1 MEDPKSSI
9 GEEASAMKDRAVG
22 AAKDKFGE
30 ATGNPESRAPGRSA
44 ECQRP
49 GPTGRQRRLYQL
61 TDDGYV
67 TSFYDDPTVAS
78 TAYSRLR
85 ERDYA
90 AEDIDVVM
98 SDQTRDKYFA
108 DTEMGTKAAEGLGVG
123 GVVGGG
129 VGAALAA
136 IFAVGSAV
144 AVPGLGLV
152 VAGPIAAALAG
163 AGAGAAAG
171 GLIGA
176 MVGAG
181 IPEERAK
188 LYDEGVRKGGVLI
201 GARAKDA
208 AAATELNRE
217 LSSYRE
223 QHARTLVTPASLEW
237 PTKRGPLARVR
248 AATLVVA
255 TRHESTLVLV
265 PFALPTPAPSDCF
278 GRGRARCVAAL

>member
-1 MEDPKSSI
+1 MDNPKKGSI
-9 GEEASAMKDRAVG
+9 GEEASAIKDRAVG

-30 ATGNPESRAPGRSA
+30 ATGDPNLERRGEAQNASGHA
-44 ECQRP
+44 
-49 GPTGRQRRLYQL
+49 RQAANDVYTSS

-67 TSFYDDPTVAS
+67 SGFYDDPTVAS
-78 TAYSRLR
+78 TAYGRLR

-90 AEDIDVVM
+90 PEDIDVVM

-108 DTEMGTKAAEGLGVG
+108 GTEMGSKAAEGVGVG
-123 GVVGGG
+123 GAVGGG

-188 LYDEGVRKGGVLI
+188 KYDEGIRKGGVVI
-201 GARAKDA
+201 GTRAKDA
-208 AAATELNRE
+208 AAAAELDRE
-217 LSSYRE
+217 LSSYN
-223 QHARTLVTPASLEW
+223 
-237 PTKRGPLARVR
+237 KN
-248 AATLVVA
+248 
-255 TRHESTLVLV
+255 STLGL
-265 PFALPTPAPSDCF
+265 
-278 GRGRARCVAAL
+278 R

>member
-1 MEDPKSSI
+1 MEESKKSSI

-30 ATGNPESRAPGRSA
+30 ATGNPDLERRGEAQNASGQA
-44 ECQRP
+44 
-49 GPTGRQRRLYQL
+49 RQAANDVYTSS

-78 TAYSRLR
+78 TAYGRLR

-98 SDQTRDKYFA
+98 SDETRDKYFA
-108 DTEMGTKAAEGLGVG
+108 GTEMGTKAAEGLGVG

-208 AAATELNRE
+208 AAAAELNRE
-217 LSSYRE
+217 LSSYTGT
-223 QHARTLVTPASLEW
+223 ACS
-237 PTKRGPLARVR
+237 G
-248 AATLVVA
+248 
-255 TRHESTLVLV
+255 
-265 PFALPTPAPSDCF
+265 F
-278 GRGRARCVAAL
+278 

>member
-1 MEDPKSSI
+1 MDTSKKSSI

-22 AAKDKFGE
+22 AAKDKIGE
-30 ATGNPESRAPGRSA
+30 ATGNPSLEHRGEAQNASGQA
-44 ECQRP
+44 
-49 GPTGRQRRLYQL
+49 RQAAN
-61 TDDGYV
+61 DVSGEGYV
-67 TSFYDDPTVAS
+67 TSFYDDPTIAS
-78 TAYSRLR
+78 TAYGRLR
-85 ERDYA
+85 ERKYA

-108 DTEMGTKAAEGLGVG
+108 DTEIGTKAAEGLGVG
-123 GVVGGG
+123 GAVGGG

-181 IPEERAK
+181 IPEDRAK
-188 LYDEGVRKGGVLI
+188 MYDEGIRKGGVMI

-208 AAATELNRE
+208 ATAAELNRE
-217 LSSYRE
+217 LSS
-223 QHARTLVTPASLEW
+223 H
-237 PTKRGPLARVR
+237 TKLGLR
-248 AATLVVA
+248 
-255 TRHESTLVLV
+255 
-265 PFALPTPAPSDCF
+265 
-278 GRGRARCVAAL
+278 

>member
-1 MEDPKSSI
+1 MDTSKKSSV

-22 AAKDKFGE
+22 AAKDKLGE
-30 ATGNPESRAPGRSA
+30 ATGNAGLEHRGEAQNASGQA
-44 ECQRP
+44 
-49 GPTGRQRRLYQL
+49 RQAANDVYTSS

-67 TSFYDDPTVAS
+67 TSFYDDPTAAS
-78 TAYSRLR
+78 TAYGRLR

-123 GVVGGG
+123 GAVGGG

-136 IFAVGSAV
+136 AFAVGSAV

-188 LYDEGVRKGGVLI
+188 TYDEGIRKGGVLI
-201 GARAKDA
+201 GTRAKDA
-208 AAATELNRE
+208 ATAAELDRD
-217 LSSYRE
+217 LSS
-223 QHARTLVTPASLEW
+223 H
-237 PTKRGPLARVR
+237 KRDSMLGL
-248 AATLVVA
+248 
-255 TRHESTLVLV
+255 H
-265 PFALPTPAPSDCF
+265 
-278 GRGRARCVAAL
+278 

>member
-1 MEDPKSSI
+1 MDTLKKNSI

-22 AAKDKFGE
+22 AAKDKVGEMTGDPSLERRGE
-30 ATGNPESRAPGRSA
+30 AQNASGQA
-44 ECQRP
+44 
-49 GPTGRQRRLYQL
+49 RQAANDVYTSSSDR
-61 TDDGYV
+61 YV
-67 TSFYDDPTVAS
+67 TGFYEDPALAS
-78 TAYSRLR
+78 SAYSRLR

-108 DTEMGTKAAEGLGVG
+108 GTEMGTKAAEGVAVG
-123 GVVGGG
+123 GAVGGG

-171 GLIGA
+171 GLLGA

-181 IPEERAK
+181 IPEDRAK
-188 LYDEGVRKGGVLI
+188 VYDEGIRKGGVLI
-201 GARAKDA
+201 GARTKDQ
-208 AAATELNRE
+208 ATADELNRE
-217 LSSYRE
+217 LSS
-223 QHARTLVTPASLEW
+223 HNS
-237 PTKRGPLARVR
+237 GNPLGLR
-248 AATLVVA
+248 
-255 TRHESTLVLV
+255 
-265 PFALPTPAPSDCF
+265 
-278 GRGRARCVAAL
+278 

>member
-1 MEDPKSSI
+1 MDTSKKGSV
-9 GEEASAMKDRAVG
+9 GEEASAMKDRVVG

-30 ATGNPESRAPGRSA
+30 ATGNPGLERRGEAQNVSGQA
-44 ECQRP
+44 
-49 GPTGRQRRLYQL
+49 RQAANDVFTSS

-67 TSFYDDPTVAS
+67 TGFYDDPTLAGS
-78 TAYSRLR
+78 AYGRLR

-108 DTEMGTKAAEGLGVG
+108 ETEMGTKAAEGLGVG
-123 GVVGGG
+123 GAVGGG
-129 VGAALAA
+129 VGAALAS

-181 IPEERAK
+181 IPEEHAK
-188 LYDEGVRKGGVLI
+188 TYDEGIRKGGVLI
-201 GARAKDA
+201 GTRAKDA
-208 AAATELNRE
+208 ATAAELERE
-217 LSSYRE
+217 LSSYNKDSMLGLR
-223 QHARTLVTPASLEW
+223 
-237 PTKRGPLARVR
+237 
-248 AATLVVA
+248 
-255 TRHESTLVLV
+255 
-265 PFALPTPAPSDCF
+265 
-278 GRGRARCVAAL
+278 

>member
-1 MEDPKSSI
+1 MDSSKKNSV

-22 AAKDKFGE
+22 AAKDKWGE
-30 ATGNPESRAPGRSA
+30 ATGNRSL
-44 ECQRP
+44 ER
-49 GPTGRQRRLYQL
+49 TGEAQNASGQARQAANDAFGSS
-61 TDDGYV
+61 TEDGYV
-67 TSFYDDPTVAS
+67 TSFYEDPTVAS
-78 TAYSRLR
+78 TAYGRLR

-108 DTEMGTKAAEGLGVG
+108 DTEMGSKAAEGLGVG
-123 GVVGGG
+123 GAVGGG

-181 IPEERAK
+181 IPEDRAK
-188 LYDEGVRKGGVLI
+188 AYDEGIRKGGVLI
-201 GARAKDA
+201 GTRAKDA
-208 AAATELNRE
+208 AEADDLNRE
-217 LSSYRE
+217 LSSYN
-223 QHARTLVTPASLEW
+223 S
-237 PTKRGPLARVR
+237 
-248 AATLVVA
+248 
-255 TRHESTLVLV
+255 ST
-265 PFALPTPAPSDCF
+265 A
-278 GRGRARCVAAL
+278 GRL